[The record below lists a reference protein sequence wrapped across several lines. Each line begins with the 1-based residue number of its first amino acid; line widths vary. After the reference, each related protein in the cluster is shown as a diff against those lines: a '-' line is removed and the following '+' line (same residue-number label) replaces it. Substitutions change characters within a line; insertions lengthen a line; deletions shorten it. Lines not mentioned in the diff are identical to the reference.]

1 MKSNEELMKEQLD
14 EKRKIPQ
21 ELRDVIDKTIFYNI
35 IMSIGI
41 MTYLLI
47 MNIGYFTL
55 EPDVFKL
62 NMKIVSILLITLT
75 IAIFEI
81 AYKRD
86 SGTLCIT
93 GIEMLVLSFIVLYM
107 PFAYS
112 YESDVTKKFIM
123 LTSIF
128 FAIYYVGKLIVLY
141 INIER
146 MHRNSLSDV
155 KEITKKEKNS
165 YLNETSKKIYKKGE

>member
-1 MKSNEELMKEQLD
+1 
-14 EKRKIPQ
+14 
-21 ELRDVIDKTIFYNI
+21 
-35 IMSIGI
+35 
-41 MTYLLI
+41 
-47 MNIGYFTL
+47 
-55 EPDVFKL
+55 
-62 NMKIVSILLITLT
+62 
-75 IAIFEI
+75 
-81 AYKRD
+81 
-86 SGTLCIT
+86 
-93 GIEMLVLSFIVLYM
+93 M